1 MEASESFFVSNDIA
15 DIIDLKSVSS
25 SSHLKS
31 NQLDKDI
38 KNNITSAWFDDKG
51 MIMIKIKGSIYEY
64 LNSFLDKEVYGIEI
78 SNQKY
83 KCEVIKLEKDDVYL
97 RLEKEYAGI

>member
-1 MEASESFFVSNDIA
+1 MEVSDSFFVSNDIA

-38 KNNITSAWFDDKG
+38 KNNILSAWFNDEGK
-51 MIMIKIKGSIYEY
+51 IMIVIKNSIYEY
-64 LNSFLDKEVYGIEI
+64 LHSFLDQLVYEIEI
-78 SNQKY
+78 NDQKY
-83 KCEVIKLEKDDVYL
+83 KCKVTKLEKDNVYL
-97 RLEKEYAGI
+97 QLEKEYAGI